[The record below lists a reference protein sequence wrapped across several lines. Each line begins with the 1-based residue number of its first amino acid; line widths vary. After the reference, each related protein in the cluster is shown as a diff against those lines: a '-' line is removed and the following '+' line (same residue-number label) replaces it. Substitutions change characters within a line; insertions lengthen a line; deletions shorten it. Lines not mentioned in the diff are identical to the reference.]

1 MTDPS
6 HALLR
11 DPFDALFDGLLD
23 AALVVDG
30 ASGHFLRANTEAQRL
45 LGYDIG
51 ELRVRSPA
59 DIHPH
64 ELPRLDIFLRDVRRT
79 GAWSA
84 DDLSCRRCDGQTVPA
99 VIHASLVRLDG
110 CEAVLIVV
118 RDRREKRL
126 AELGSAVRRLTHD
139 LKNTL
144 ATAQLMCD
152 RLAGHS
158 DDRVRLS
165 AESMTRALERAVAL
179 CREAVQVGR
188 ARMPAPDRER
198 FLLSDLL
205 EELEATVAGRE
216 LVGYALVDQSRDA
229 VLIDADFD
237 QTYRIVMNLVRNA
250 FDAGATRIA
259 LHGAHDPEAGETRLD
274 ITDNGPG
281 LPPGIAAA
289 IGREQAGSAITGSG
303 MGLMI
308 ARELCENHGGKL
320 SVQSTGDTGTR
331 FRVTLPAAD

>member
-6 HALLR
+6 HILLR
-11 DPFDALFDGLLD
+11 DPFDALFDGLFD

-30 ASGHFLRANTEAQRL
+30 ASGRFLRANAEAQRL
-45 LGYDIG
+45 LGYDM
-51 ELRVRSPA
+51 ETLRACTPA

-64 ELPRLDIFLRDVRRT
+64 ELPRVEAFLRDVRRT

-84 DDLSCRRCDGQTVPA
+84 DDLSCRRSDGQTVPA
-99 VIHASLVRLDG
+99 VIHASMIQLGGR
-110 CEAVLIVV
+110 EAVLLVV

-188 ARMPAPDRER
+188 ARLPPPDRER

-205 EELEATVAGRE
+205 EELDATVAGRE
-216 LVGYALVDQSRDA
+216 LAGYTLVDESADA

-250 FDAGATRIA
+250 FDAGATRVA
-259 LHGAHDPEAGETRLD
+259 LDGAHDPKTGETRLD
-274 ITDNGPG
+274 IIDNGPG
-281 LPPGIAAA
+281 LPPGIDTA
-289 IGREQAGSAITGSG
+289 IGSEQSGSAISGSG

-308 ARELCENHGGKL
+308 ARELCENHGGGL
-320 SVQSTGDTGTR
+320 SVPFTGEAGTC
-331 FRVTLPAAD
+331 FRVTLPSAN